1 MEIERCEKD
10 LSNLKGKWQYMHHK
24 LGLLQESLV
33 RLLGLFLLYCLFL
46 WQVGCSSTARI
57 FSPPPT
63 MSEQVGY
70 VAQEVSKAGSEL
82 AILSWVGGISTLAG
96 IASIVITRGMMGM
109 RAIIIGVGLIVL
121 NFAVANYLSWI
132 LVPVLVGTGLI
143 SLAWSYKTIKEIV
156 DNKE

>member
-1 MEIERCEKD
+1 MQ
-10 LSNLKGKWQYMHHK
+10 SQ
-24 LGLLQESLV
+24 V
-33 RLLGLFLLYCLFL
+33 LFLLCLVSL
-46 WQVGCSSTARI
+46 WQVGCSGVSRVFA
-57 FSPPPT
+57 PAPT

-96 IASIVITRGMMGM
+96 IASIVITRGTMGM
-109 RAIIIGVGLIVL
+109 RAIVIGVGLIVL
-121 NFAVANYLSWI
+121 NFPVANYLTWI
-132 LVPVLVGTGLI
+132 LVPVLIGTGLI